1 MMIPGTSSQRYR
13 PRFCRFTLLAC
24 FPSAVRVFF
33 GSLEM
38 VFLRLAADAA
48 FLMFLRAAA
57 LCFADAMR
65 GDLSLRAQ
73 PVEHLPSVLV
83 GRKHGIEHVLH
94 LTAEQDQRDPLEQR
108 HANHLE
114 GGQLERALEA

>member
-1 MMIPGTSSQRYR
+1 L
-13 PRFCRFTLLAC
+13 FAC

-65 GDLSLRAQ
+65 A
-73 PVEHLPSVLV
+73 
-83 GRKHGIEHVLH
+83 I
-94 LTAEQDQRDPLEQR
+94 
-108 HANHLE
+108 
-114 GGQLERALEA
+114 